1 MELIDTTDALA
12 KTLAVRRAADVAGLG
27 VGFVPTMGAL
37 HVGHLSLVS
46 TARSASATVVVS
58 VFVNPAQFGPGED
71 LASYP
76 RDLDGDCARAKRAG
90 ADIVFAPS
98 LAQMYPGSGSA
109 ALRPQTRVSVARLGE
124 VLEGASRPG
133 HFDGMATVVAKL
145 LNLVGPCRAYFGE
158 KDYQQLVVV
167 RQLVADL
174 SIPAEVVACPTVRAP
189 DGLAL
194 SSRNVHLT
202 GDERAA
208 AKVLH
213 GALLAGRAAIEAG
226 ERHPT
231 RVGEAMA
238 AMVRA
243 EPLASLD
250 YAAVVVDGDLAPAVA
265 PLAGELRLL
274 VAARVGAVRL
284 IDNLGVRAG

>member
-12 KTLAVRRAADVAGLG
+12 KALATRRGADTLGLG

-37 HVGHLSLVS
+37 HAGHLSLV
-46 TARSASATVVVS
+46 TAARAASATVVVS

-76 RDLDGDCARAKRAG
+76 RDLEGDCTRAGKAG

-98 LAQMYPGSGSA
+98 PAQMYPGPAAA
-109 ALRPQTRVSVARLGE
+109 ALRPLTCVRVGRLGE
-124 VLEGASRPG
+124 VWEGASRPG
-133 HFDGMATVVAKL
+133 HFDGVATVVAKL

-174 SIPAEVVACPTVRAP
+174 SIPADVLSCPTVRAP

-194 SSRNVHLT
+194 SSRNVHLA

-208 AKVLH
+208 ACVLH
-213 GALLAGRAAIEAG
+213 RALLAGRSAIEAG
-226 ERHPT
+226 ERCPAE
-231 RVGEAMA
+231 VGEAMA
-238 AMVRA
+238 AAVRA
-243 EPLASLD
+243 EPLARLD
-250 YAAVVVDGDLAPAVA
+250 YAAVVVDGDLAPATA
-265 PLAGELRLL
+265 PLVGELRLL
-274 VAARVGAVRL
+274 VAARVGGLRL